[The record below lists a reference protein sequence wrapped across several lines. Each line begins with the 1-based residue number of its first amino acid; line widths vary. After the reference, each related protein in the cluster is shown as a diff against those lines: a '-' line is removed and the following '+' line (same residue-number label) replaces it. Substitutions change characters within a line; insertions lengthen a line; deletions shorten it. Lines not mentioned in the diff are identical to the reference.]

1 MKIKSKL
8 LRAAQVCQAKDD
20 WREYLCGIHIK
31 GNHVESTDGH
41 CCVRMAMDKHVEI
54 ERIVNIQ
61 GRVPAKAVS
70 SIFEIGEVEAI
81 VKHYD
86 QFCQLIGVQVVD
98 VIEGKYPDF
107 DRVFPKDDKKTAIN
121 EIGINPDYIGR
132 FSKMFTISKMCHAK
146 VELFGINNAIKMMSL
161 NAIINE
167 EYGNPVFV
175 VMPIRLKKD

>member
-8 LRAAQVCQAKDD
+8 LRAAQVCQAKNDC
-20 WREYLCGIHIK
+20 REYLCGIHIK

-41 CCVRMAMDKHVEI
+41 TCVRMSMKESIDKEI
-54 ERIVNIQ
+54 IVNIR
-61 GRVPAKAVS
+61 GRVPAKAVDS
-70 SIFEIGEVEAI
+70 TFEIGEVEAI

-86 QFCQLIGVQVVD
+86 LCHQLLSVQVVD
-98 VIEGKYPDF
+98 VINGKYPDF
-107 DRVFPKDDKKTAIN
+107 DRVIPKDDKKAAIN

-132 FSKMFTISKMCHAK
+132 FSKMFAISKMCHAK
-146 VELFGINNAIKMMSL
+146 VELFGINNAIKMTSL

>member
-20 WREYLCGIHIK
+20 CREYLNGIHIK

-41 CCVRMAMDKHVEI
+41 TCVRMTMDKVI
-54 ERIVNIQ
+54 DVERIVNIR
-61 GRVPAKAVS
+61 GKVPVKAIS

-86 QFCQLIGVQVVD
+86 QFCELISVQVVD

-107 DRVFPKDDKKTAIN
+107 DRVIPKDDKKASVS
-121 EIGINPDYIGR
+121 EIGVNPDYVGR
-132 FSKMFTISKMCHAK
+132 FSKMFTVAGICHAK
-146 VELFGINNAIKMMSL
+146 VELFGINNAIKMTSL

-167 EYGNPVFV
+167 EYGNPVFA
-175 VMPIRLKKD
+175 VMPIRLKD